1 MKPTGPKGP
10 TTIEFYLREI
20 IPPTPYTPWQQLKD
34 TVAGWWDG
42 GRLSQSQRRM
52 DDERSHPLL
61 LTPWARAR
69 QLEFLESA
77 RAECILHNGI
87 VDPYRIEMAAL
98 KASKGRL
105 NEAADK
111 ADEHHRTTVAQPAAK
126 AVPAGPGE
134 YALTASGLAAH
145 REREKRSRDAD
156 AGARQRAAQQAVA
169 AAEERI
175 AVVEEKIAMAAD
187 VLADRI
193 AGCRRHTS
201 RRIAVYARGITR
213 RHPDAPIIRALTQD
227 LALDEE
233 HTGQRMP
240 DAGTTEG

>member
-1 MKPTGPKGP
+1 MKPTGLQGP
-10 TTIEFYLREI
+10 TTIEFYLREV
-20 IPPTPYTPWQQLKD
+20 IPPTLYSPWQQLKD

-42 GRLSQSQRRM
+42 GRLSQPQRGM
-52 DDERSHPLL
+52 EDETSHHLL

-87 VDPYRIEMAAL
+87 VDPYRIELAAL
-98 KASKGRL
+98 KASTRRL
-105 NEAADK
+105 IEEADK
-111 ADEHHRTTVAQPAAK
+111 AGEHHRTTIAQPAGK

-134 YALTASGLAAH
+134 YALTAAGLAAH
-145 REREKRSRDAD
+145 REKEKRSRDAE
-156 AGARQRAAQQAVA
+156 AAARQRAAGEAVA
-169 AAEERI
+169 AAAERI

-233 HTGQRMP
+233 HTGQRKPGVDM
-240 DAGTTEG
+240 TEG